1 MKKILTL
8 LFVLVCAIS
17 FAQKK
22 STPIDR
28 LAGIDAKLQ
37 SLLTEWKVAGFA
49 VAVVEKNKVIY
60 SKGFGYRDYENKK
73 PVTANTL
80 FAIGSFSQTVTSG
93 LFGVLRNENKTSFF
107 EKP

>member
-1 MKKILTL
+1 MKKIVTL
-8 LFVLVCAIS
+8 LFILACATS

-80 FAIGSFSQTVTSG
+80 FAIGSFSKKCTI
-93 LFGVLRNENKTSFF
+93 GVIGDVG
-107 EKP
+107 